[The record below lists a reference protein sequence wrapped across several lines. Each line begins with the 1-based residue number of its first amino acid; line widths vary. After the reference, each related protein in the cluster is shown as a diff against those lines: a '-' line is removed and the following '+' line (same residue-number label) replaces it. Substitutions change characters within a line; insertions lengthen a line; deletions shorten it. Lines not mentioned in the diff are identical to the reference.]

1 MHGLQVCQMKSEIR
15 QSGSSYSAR
24 FLELVRKELRAPDG
38 SAKALTK
45 RHGVNRTTALGWEK
59 KVRAKKP
66 LLRKGSPRKLG
77 AFEETEYLK
86 TLFTQAGFQD
96 PKIMTKPASGLI
108 EKMSK
113 STAERNLRRWGIVAD
128 AGLRPLPR
136 QRDRTLHLWRQSWEQ
151 PEETICGDNPP
162 LRGTMWLM
170 VTAKGL
176 KGFMLTA
183 DESDDA
189 VEQVATAALE
199 IIRDRK
205 RQLRTNHPGL
215 TSVLQ
220 DKLPG
225 WHVQLDRAHS

>member
-1 MHGLQVCQMKSEIR
+1 M
-15 QSGSSYSAR
+15 
-24 FLELVRKELRAPDG
+24 RKKLRAPDG

-45 RHGVNRTTALGWEK
+45 RHGVKRTTALGWKK
-59 KVRAKKP
+59 KVEAKKP

-77 AFEETEYLK
+77 AFEETRYME
-86 TLFTQAGFQD
+86 TLFTQSGFQD

-113 STAERNLRRWGIVAD
+113 SSAERNLRRWGIVAD
-128 AGLRPLPR
+128 AGLRPAPS
-136 QRDRTLHLWRQSWEQ
+136 QGDRTLHLWRQSWEQ

-170 VTAKGL
+170 VTGKGL

-183 DESDDA
+183 GESDEM
-189 VEQVATAALE
+189 VRKVASAAIEKLKG
-199 IIRDRK
+199 RK

-215 TSVLQ
+215 ASVLQ

-225 WHVQLDRAHS
+225 WKVLLECASSR

>member
-1 MHGLQVCQMKSEIR
+1 MKSEIR
-15 QSGSSYSAR
+15 QAGSSYSAR
-24 FLELVRKELRAPDG
+24 FLELVRKELRALDG

-45 RHGVNRTTALGWEK
+45 RHRVKRTTAIGWKK
-59 KVRAKKP
+59 KVEAKKQ

-77 AFEETEYLK
+77 TFEETEYLK

-108 EKMSK
+108 EKISK

-128 AGLRPLPR
+128 AGLRPAPS

-170 VTAKGL
+170 VTGKGL

-183 DESDDA
+183 DESDDS
-189 VEQVATAALE
+189 VGKVANAALE
-199 IIRDRK
+199 KLRDRK
-205 RQLRTNHPGL
+205 RQLRTNHLGL